1 MTTEYLLKAQVDH
14 VLALLTPANALVIRV
29 SLHTGLR
36 VGDVLSLRTADIKP
50 RMWVKE
56 HKTGKCKRI
65 GLPKPLR
72 EALLA
77 QAGELYVFPNRLDK
91 SRHRTRQAVWEDV
104 KRASQALRLPQNVA
118 PHSMR
123 KVYAVEL
130 MRKYG
135 DIDKVRRVLNHRYET
150 TTMVYALA
158 DMLLQKKNGRKKYR
172 GVLV

>member
-1 MTTEYLLKAQVDH
+1 MRTEYLLKAQIDN

-36 VGDVLSLRTADIKP
+36 VSDVLSLRTADVKP
-50 RMWVKE
+50 QMWVRE

-65 GLPKPLR
+65 GLPEPLR
-72 EALLA
+72 AALLA
-77 QAGELYVFPNRLDK
+77 QAGEEYIFPNRLNK
-91 SRHRTRQAVWEDV
+91 SKHRTRQAVWEDV
-104 KRASQALRLPQNVA
+104 KRASAALRLPQNVA

-135 DIDKVRRVLNHRYET
+135 DVEKVRRVLNHKYAT
-150 TTMVYALA
+150 TTLIYAMA
-158 DMLLQKKNGRKKYR
+158 DELLKRKNARKKYR
-172 GVLV
+172 GRLV